1 MEAENSK
8 IYSAIAGVI
17 ADIGHVGKDN
27 VNVQQHYK
35 FRSIDDV
42 YNALHPALAKN
53 KLFIVPDILERE
65 VNTVVTKNNTK
76 MFHVICRIR
85 FTFYA
90 EDGSHVSSTIV
101 GEAMDTADKATN
113 KAMAI
118 AYKYACF
125 QVFCIP
131 TEEMLDPDAVTPE
144 EQAAN
149 PKKTQAKPAA
159 ARPQSSAP
167 AQQPQPEPQ
176 PEPKVDANM
185 IATMRS
191 ELERIGRDE
200 TLLTNLFKVETLA
213 DMTVQQF
220 KKAMKKFEISPSKGE
235 QNNE

>member
-1 MEAENSK
+1 MESNPK

-17 ADIGHVGKDN
+17 ADIGHVAKDKTN
-27 VNVQQHYK
+27 IQQHYK

-65 VNTVVTKNNTK
+65 VNTITTKSNTK

-90 EDGSHVSSTIV
+90 EDGSHVSSIIV

-144 EQAAN
+144 EQYAN
-149 PKKTQAKPAA
+149 TRKKPTRQKETKPVD
-159 ARPQSSAP
+159 QS
-167 AQQPQPEPQ
+167 QVVED
-176 PEPKVDANM
+176 PKVTENM
-185 IATMRS
+185 ISVMQK
-191 ELERIGRDE
+191 ELDRIGKDE
-200 TLLTNLFKVETLA
+200 SLLTNLFKVSTLA
-213 DMTVQQF
+213 EMTVPQF
-220 KKAMKKFEISPSKGE
+220 NSAMRKFKISPDKKKEGQE
-235 QNNE
+235 NE

>member
-1 MEAENSK
+1 MESNPK

-17 ADIGHVGKDN
+17 ADIGHVAKDKTN
-27 VNVQQHYK
+27 IQQHYK
-35 FRSIDDV
+35 FRSVDDV

-65 VNTVVTKNNTK
+65 VNTITTKNNTK

-90 EDGSHVSSTIV
+90 EDGSHVSSVIV

-144 EQAAN
+144 EQLAETRKA
-149 PKKTQAKPAA
+149 P
-159 ARPQSSAP
+159 ARPKAAKTKP
-167 AQQPQPEPQ
+167 LPE
-176 PEPKVDANM
+176 EDPKVTNDM
-185 IATMRS
+185 IAVMRK
-191 ELERIGRDE
+191 ELDRIGRDE
-200 TLLTNLFKVETLA
+200 SLLTNLFKVSALS
-213 DMTVQQF
+213 DMTVKQF
-220 KKAMKKFEISPSKGE
+220 DSAMRKFKISPDKKAEG
-235 QNNE
+235 QDNE